1 MITRR
6 PDYTKIRLERFIR
19 QLPFLPNDFDKYAIS
34 EELLTLIY
42 SYIRKVEGLHLRW
55 NKYEAANLLYLTLNE
70 LATKKNK
77 DPLLQKAYDQ
87 LVETTSTI
95 DTDTRNLILQ
105 MAERIIDRTKSKNKA
120 ISRKSRVRKEHLFK
134 RFVRDA
140 IEDHPLKN
148 HIDIREIAI
157 KEAQQKK
164 IIYEVDE
171 ERQKIIFDELTGA
184 RDISFPTIRDWINDI
199 KSKS

>member
-1 MITRR
+1 MTTSQ
-6 PDYTKIRLERFIR
+6 PNYTKIRLERFIR
-19 QLPFLPNDFDKYAIS
+19 QLPFLPNDYDKYAIG
-34 EELLTLIY
+34 EELLTLIF

-87 LVETTSTI
+87 LVDTTSTI
-95 DTDTRNLILQ
+95 DADTRNLILQ
-105 MAERIIDRTKSKNKA
+105 MAERIINRTKSKNKA

-157 KEAQQKK
+157 KKARQKK

-184 RDISFPTIRDWINDI
+184 RDISFPTIRDWITDI

>member
-19 QLPFLPNDFDKYAIS
+19 QLPFLPNDFDKYAIG
-34 EELLTLIY
+34 EELLTLIF

-184 RDISFPTIRDWINDI
+184 RDISFPTIRDWITDI